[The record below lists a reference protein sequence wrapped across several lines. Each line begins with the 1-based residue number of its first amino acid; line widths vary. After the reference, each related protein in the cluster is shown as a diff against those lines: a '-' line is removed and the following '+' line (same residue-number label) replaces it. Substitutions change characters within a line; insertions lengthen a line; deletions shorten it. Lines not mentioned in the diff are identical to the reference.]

1 MECVGPVD
9 TVRRMST
16 ECSRIPSPTL
26 GSSKCFLLAYVTYRW
41 VVELQF
47 VSAVWFNHVATCLVS
62 PTQFSTKSSSQQEEQ
77 PQPLH
82 HGPAFKKQPKIITCT
97 PITQNTQPNGQLT
110 NDQPNTPSTSQP
122 ANQPKKQQQSTIIYQ
137 QFTSIQPAS
146 NQCLNQHS
154 TSIYQPLQ
162 AIDLL
167 DIACRAISWWSSKV
181 SWAFWISWT
190 KPAWSHERRN
200 CKGNF
205 LENWKKWLDSQR
217 NYGCWSSDCTMPQ
230 TLWWWLSGTSF
241 LVTLTVLCGLP
252 LCWDG

>member
-1 MECVGPVD
+1 MLQHVSS
-9 TVRRMST
+9 RRLSLARKAAASKKNSHSHCTMAQHLKNNQRS
-16 ECSRIPSPTL
+16 SLVHRSPKTPNPTANWLMINQTL
-26 GSSKCFLLAYVTYRW
+26 
-41 VVELQF
+41 
-47 VSAVWFNHVATCLVS
+47 
-62 PTQFSTKSSSQQEEQ
+62 P
-77 PQPLH
+77 
-82 HGPAFKKQPKIITCT
+82 
-97 PITQNTQPNGQLT
+97 
-110 NDQPNTPSTSQP
+110 QP

-205 LENWKKWLDSQR
+205 LENWKKWFDSQR